1 VSLIRIKKLE
11 EPEHQALILEH
22 LWTKVILK
30 VLLRIPVLEQI
41 LLVAVEP
48 NSIYAV
54 RLLLFGMEL
63 YLF

>member
-1 VSLIRIKKLE
+1 VSLIHIKELE

-22 LWTKVILK
+22 LWTKVTLN

-41 LLVAVEP
+41 LLVTVEP
-48 NSIYAV
+48 NSIYTV
-54 RLLLFGMEL
+54 QLLLFGMEL